1 MEKLKKY
8 YFSRLSV
15 DGGGVSLSPRQ
26 LWQYAKSKHLT
37 KTNDAANLPA
47 SKKNIDLF
55 LKSQTHRTPFSRA
68 DRVKHFQT
76 VGVPCAGMYHIDY
89 GKFHKDWSGSNKGF
103 TGFLV
108 AVENFTNRLF
118 VEPCKGKG
126 TNEWL
131 RAIQNFVELTRNVKV
146 IFSDRDCVVVFRVEK
161 G

>member
-8 YFSRLSV
+8 YFSRLSA

-37 KTNDAANLPA
+37 TTTTTKNDAVADVPA

-76 VGVPCAGMYHIDY
+76 VGVPRDGMYHIDY
-89 GKFHKDWSGSNKGF
+89 GEFH
-103 TGFLV
+103 
-108 AVENFTNRLF
+108 
-118 VEPCKGKG
+118 
-126 TNEWL
+126 
-131 RAIQNFVELTRNVKV
+131 
-146 IFSDRDCVVVFRVEK
+146 
-161 G
+161 